1 MASLPTKAP
10 TFESTLPKHEEP
22 KPKAI
27 PPAPDT
33 APKAPPV
40 SAKPK
45 TPRDGVRPQGNPG
58 AVLYDSSTKT
68 GSRMVRASRIL
79 ARKG

>member
-10 TFESTLPKHEEP
+10 TVESTMPKHEEP
-22 KPKAI
+22 KPI

-45 TPRDGVRPQGNPG
+45 TPTDGHRTKDNPG
-58 AVLYDSSTKT
+58 AVIYDSSTKS
-68 GSRMVRASRIL
+68 GSRMIRASRIL